1 MRVEPI
7 IMPGP
12 AWHDDGTLTIC
23 LPMPSWRIS
32 PNGQRGQSKSA
43 AIAKSRLIKKHRYHA
58 FLALKSALAANVS
71 QPVFHGYSLAF
82 FFKTAAYRDDD
93 NADASCKAY
102 RDGMADALGVDD
114 RTLRKCRLSTHAK
127 DAACPRVEITL
138 HLLES

>member
-1 MRVEPI
+1 MAKQI
-7 IMPGP
+7 TMPAP
-12 AWHDDGTLTIC
+12 VWRADGALTIC
-23 LPMPSWRIS
+23 LPMPSRKIS

-43 AIAKSRLIKKHRYHA
+43 AIMKSRLVKKHRYHA
-58 FLALKSALAANVS
+58 FLATKSALAAMGC
-71 QPVFHGYSLAF
+71 PPAFRGYSLAF

-114 RTLRKCRLSTHAK
+114 RTLRKCHLSTHAK

-138 HLLES
+138 HPKKS